1 MVRVRK
7 KTSKRQTLKQ
17 RAKINK
23 KVTEHRRKQRRE
35 AKRNPQWKSRQ
46 RQDPGIPNLFPY
58 KEELL
63 NDIEQQRRIAEEQK
77 LAAREARMR
86 GEDIEVA
93 GDEEPAEEAGADDA
107 DAQDDEPMSDAEPE
121 IEVMLYGE
129 PLDALLEG
137 PGDVKAL
144 LYVVDARDPASFR
157 NPWLEQEAGKRRGL
171 ELVYV
176 VNKADLVPAEV
187 LTGWLYDLAAAG
199 IRAFPVALP
208 EDGQPAGVEALAAH
222 LRSKVRSNA
231 ALVAGLQNTGK
242 TSVATALQHALPDA
256 TVYDSPMLVS
266 ATSSIVPTG
275 EEDEE
280 DDDGDEEGDSD
291 DEDAFEEKQRI
302 KRAWTLVRNQGN
314 VQRSHDPVALVR
326 TLLQRIAHPE
336 DLMLAYGTP
345 AYGSFV
351 PSEATLADDAP
362 IEEVVR
368 EQRRLSEE
376 KTEADTEQFLAGLAR
391 SCGRLKRHAVPDTW
405 GAARLLLR
413 DWSHGSLGYYTKPP
427 ANAKT
432 AAKGSQADKKRWTEA
447 EKAVQPLDPVVLPRK
462 AWRQRWAS
470 REVRLSPGGAIFT
483 GKLVFAPVQ
492 EPIDEAEEDEE
503 GEDEEGED
511 EEGEDEEGEDEED
524 EDIEDEEDEDIE
536 DEEDNVDD
544 EDEDEEMEEEPK
556 RPAPRRQ
563 TKAQAAPS
571 RRGAPRRNKPAP
583 GEAYDLN
590 AYF

>member
-77 LAAREARMR
+77 LAEREARMR

-107 DAQDDEPMSDAEPE
+107 DAQDEEPMTDAEPE

-129 PLDALLEG
+129 PLDALLEE

-208 EDGQPAGVEALAAH
+208 EEGQPAGVEALAAH
-222 LRSKVRSNA
+222 LRSEVGSNA

-275 EEDEE
+275 EEDE

-291 DEDAFEEKQRI
+291 DEDAFEEKQRT

-376 KTEADTEQFLAGLAR
+376 KAEADTEQFLAGLAR

-462 AWRQRWAS
+462 AWRQRWAT

-492 EPIDEAEEDEE
+492 EPMDEAEEDEE
-503 GEDEEGED
+503 GEDEEDED
-511 EEGEDEEGEDEED
+511 EEG
-524 EDIEDEEDEDIE
+524 EDIEDEEDEEGGD
-536 DEEDNVDD
+536 VDD

-563 TKAQAAPS
+563 TKAAQA